1 MKSVSVVE
9 SREKVQLMEWY
20 EDGTLEPGTAAALD
34 LLADED
40 EAEETSDETAMRG
53 TLAIPSVCLPGS
65 IDIEETCAG
74 TGRAADTSHLRSL
87 ARDGDWPLLEPAPR
101 LGLTPRLYQ
110 EDALDAWTENG
121 GRGVIALPTG
131 AGKTVVAFMAIARA
145 GVRPLIVVP
154 TLELLKQ
161 WTEGLRQHLSLPSDV
176 VGRIGGGTR
185 QLRAATVITYDSAW
199 RRPRDLRAFGLL
211 VFDEV
216 HHLPSASYRRIAEV
230 SEAPFRLGLT
240 ATPERAD
247 LLHHDL
253 ERLVGP
259 VVFRRSPGE
268 LARSRHI
275 ARFRQQRIFIDLTDE
290 EEYHYSHLMSRF
302 QWYMARN
309 RLRGQGFQQLV
320 LRAASDPAAR
330 EALRCHQQAR
340 QVALNAQGKAEQVLT
355 LLRRHRDDRVLVFCE
370 YTAVVDSLSQRFLLP
385 AVTYRTPA
393 AERRQTLE
401 RFRSGAYTKL
411 VSGRVLNEGVDVPDA
426 NVAIVVSGSATP
438 REQIQRLGRVLRPK
452 EQEAVLYEIVA
463 RGTCEERAARSRKV
477 KG

>member
-1 MKSVSVVE
+1 
-9 SREKVQLMEWY
+9 MEWL
-20 EDGTLEPGTAAALD
+20 EAADGELDAASVLD

-40 EAEETSDETAMRG
+40 EELDGEPEKPAE
-53 TLAIPSVCLPGS
+53 TLDTVARR
-65 IDIEETCAG
+65 CA
-74 TGRAADTSHLRSL
+74 A
-87 ARDGDWPLLEPAPR
+87 LEPAAH
-101 LGLTPRLYQ
+101 LALTPRPYQ
-110 EDALDAWTENG
+110 TEALDAWTQAG
-121 GRGVIALPTG
+121 GRGVVVLPTG
-131 AGKTVVAFMAIARA
+131 AGKTALALMAIARL

-161 WTEGLRQHLSLPSDV
+161 WADGLHRFLGLPAEA
-176 VGRIGGGTR
+176 VGRVGGGER
-185 QLRAATVITYDSAW
+185 HVRAATVITYDSAW
-199 RRPRDLRAFGLL
+199 RRPRDLQPFGLL

-216 HHLPSASYRRIAEV
+216 HHLPSASYRRIASS

-275 ARFRQQRIFIDLTDE
+275 ASFRQERLFIDLTPE
-290 EEYHYSHLMSRF
+290 EELRYYQLMSRF
-302 QWYMARN
+302 QWYMARK

-320 LRAASDPAAR
+320 LRAGSDPAAR
-330 EALRCHQQAR
+330 DALHCHQQAR
-340 QVALNAQGKAEQVLT
+340 QVALNAEGKAAHVLS
-355 LLRRHRDDRVLVFCE
+355 LLRRHADDRVLVFCE
-370 YTAVVDSLSQRFLLP
+370 YTSVVDSLSQRLLLP

-393 AERRQTLE
+393 AERRETLH
-401 RFRSGAYTKL
+401 RFRRGEYTKL
-411 VSGRVLNEGVDVPDA
+411 ITGRVLNEGVDVPDA

-452 EQEAVLYEIVA
+452 EEEAVLYEIIA
-463 RGTCEERAARSRKV
+463 RGTCEERAARARKV
-477 KG
+477 RG